1 MSKINIRLAM
11 LSVAMQDYLKAIY
24 ALQETGGAVS
34 TAALAARLGVTAPSA
49 TDMMKKLAGRELVQ
63 HTRYQGV
70 LLTKAGERVALEVL
84 RHHRLLELYLAEA
97 LGYSWDRVHAEAER
111 LEHVISE
118 ELEDRIFHGCT
129 APE

>member
-1 MSKINIRLAM
+1 VR
-11 LSVAMQDYLKAIY
+11 
-24 ALQETGGAVS
+24 
-34 TAALAARLGVTAPSA
+34 
-49 TDMMKKLAGRELVQ
+49 